1 VDAPTSS
8 PLSHSNTPFDKLI
21 DALAWIAGFLLVALV
36 ILVCVDV
43 AVRNAP
49 DVVPGLLSLILS
61 DESVQVARKSMQ
73 TFSMPWIPELNE
85 YLLYTITFFGA
96 PWVLRDQ
103 GHIVVDLVTQTLS
116 PAAKRRAAFVS
127 YLIGA
132 VVCLLLCYYAVLVMI
147 RSISSGNM
155 VVKTWEFPEW
165 IPQMVAPPMFLILAL
180 IFIRWLYRPPPL
192 DDGSDTGDGA

>member
-1 VDAPTSS
+1 MDAPSSS
-8 PLSHSNTPFDKLI
+8 PLSHPKTVFDRLI
-21 DALAWIAGFLLVALV
+21 DALAWIAGVFLVFLV

-49 DVVPGLLSLILS
+49 DVAPGILALFLS
-61 DESVQVARKSMQ
+61 DEAVAAARKSMQ
-73 TFSMPWIPELNE
+73 TFSLPWIPELNE

-116 PAAKRRAAFVS
+116 PRAKRRAAFVS
-127 YLIGA
+127 HLIGA
-132 VVCLLLCYYAVLVMI
+132 AVCLVLCYYAVLAMI
-147 RSISSGNM
+147 RSINAGNM

-165 IPQMVAPPMFLILAL
+165 LPMMVAPPMFLLLAL
-180 IFIRWLYRPPPL
+180 IFIRWLFQPPAVDSGGPS
-192 DDGSDTGDGA
+192 DGGE